1 MTAEI
6 EETTLKLEQEYN
18 DIHAWGLLASI
29 DLHNCNR
36 DDIRNPEKIKQF
48 VIALC
53 DRINMVRHGDC
64 LIERFGDGELEGYSA
79 FQFIETSSVTAHFDE
94 KVSDAAYIDIFSCKF
109 FSPFDAE
116 VFCREFFGAQESKLN
131 YLIRK

>member
-1 MTAEI
+1 
-6 EETTLKLEQEYN
+6 
-18 DIHAWGLLASI
+18 
-29 DLHNCNR
+29 
-36 DDIRNPEKIKQF
+36 
-48 VIALC
+48 
-53 DRINMVRHGDC
+53 MVRHGEC
-64 LIERFGDGELEGYSA
+64 QVERFGDGELEGYSA

-116 VFCREFFGAQESKLN
+116 AFCKEFFKAEDSKLN

>member
-1 MTAEI
+1 MDQHAEI
-6 EETTLKLEQEYN
+6 TAKLETEYN
-18 DIHAWGLLASI
+18 DINAWGLLASI
-29 DLHNCNR
+29 DLHNCNK

-53 DRINMVRHGDC
+53 DKINMVRHGEC
-64 LIERFGDGELEGYSA
+64 QVERFGDGELEGYSA
-79 FQFIETSSVTAHFDE
+79 FQFIETSSVVAHFDE

-109 FSPFDAE
+109 FSPFEAE
-116 VFCREFFGAQESKLN
+116 TFCKEFFSAEDSKLN

>member
-1 MTAEI
+1 MTTIA
-6 EETTLKLEQEYN
+6 ETTAQLEVEYN
-18 DIHAWGLLASI
+18 TINAWGLLASI
-29 DLHNCNR
+29 DLHNCNK

-48 VIALC
+48 VIELC
-53 DRINMVRHGDC
+53 DHINMVRHGEC
-64 LIERFGDGELEGYSA
+64 QVERFGDGELEGYSA

-94 KVSDAAYIDIFSCKF
+94 KISDAAYIDIFSCKF

-116 VFCREFFGAQESKLN
+116 TFSKEFFKAEESKLN